1 MAESGSESDSIYG
14 HSLDNERGSIM
25 NLRITGLLMLV
36 ISAVFL
42 LSPTPGWVN
51 NVSAMTFIAGFLV
64 FALDFMW
71 RQIAK
76 SD

>member
-1 MAESGSESDSIYG
+1 MA
-14 HSLDNERGSIM
+14 
-25 NLRITGLLMLV
+25 LRITGLLLLA
-36 ISAVFL
+36 ISAAILF
-42 LSPTPGWVN
+42 SPTPGWVN

-64 FALDFMW
+64 FALDLMW